1 MTGSTSGAQRPS
13 IAFDVEMVDVA
24 TGNVV
29 WKASISKRGKG
40 RIPIVGGSAVTLSR
54 LTEDACREVV
64 QRIDH
69 EAF

>member
-1 MTGSTSGAQRPS
+1 V
-13 IAFDVEMVDVA
+13 AFDVEMVDVA

-29 WKASISKRGKG
+29 WKASISKRGTT
-40 RIPIVGGSAVTLSR
+40 RIPILGGGTATLSR

-64 QRIDH
+64 QRIDR